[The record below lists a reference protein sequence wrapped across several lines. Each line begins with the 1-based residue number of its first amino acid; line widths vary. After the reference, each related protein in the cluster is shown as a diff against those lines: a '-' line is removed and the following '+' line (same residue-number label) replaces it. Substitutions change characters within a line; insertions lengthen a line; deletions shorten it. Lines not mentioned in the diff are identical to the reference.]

1 VSGPLHTLL
10 CERLGCRY
18 PIVQTA
24 MGWIADARLVTAT
37 SRAGGF
43 GFLAG
48 AVMSTEELR
57 QHIARIRAA
66 CEAPF
71 GVNFHMFQ
79 PNAREVIELILDNA
93 DRVRAVSYGR
103 GPDAKSIRRF
113 KDAGILCMP
122 TVGALKHAQKAVE
135 LGADLITVQGGEGG
149 GHTGAVPTSLLL
161 PQVLDAVN
169 VPVVA
174 AGGFHSGRGLAAALA
189 YGAVGIAMGTRF
201 LMTAESPVPP
211 ETLKR
216 YVAVKDPAHIR
227 ASTAVDGL
235 PQRMIDNPT
244 LLRLERGGLL
254 RRLVVALS
262 SAWQLRAQNGVTVAH
277 MARTF
282 FAALREGDS
291 AITTLMAANAPMLI
305 QRAIVEGKPDE
316 GVLPSGQVAA
326 VIDRLPPVAEVI
338 AGIVAEAEARLA
350 ALSARASGAPSPA
363 PTGHPLPPAGEGNGR
378 SLSPAGGREV
388 GERAARSAEAAT
400 DKSRT

>member
-1 VSGPLHTLL
+1 MTSPLHTVL
-10 CERLGCRY
+10 CDRLGCRY

-37 SRAGGF
+37 SHAGGF

-57 QHIARIRAA
+57 REIAKIRNDCDAL
-66 CEAPF
+66 F

-79 PNAREVIELILDNA
+79 PNAREVIEVILENA
-93 DRVRAVSYGR
+93 DRIRAVSYGR
-103 GPDAKSIRRF
+103 GPDAKSIQRF
-113 KDAGILCMP
+113 KDAGILCIP

-161 PQVLDAVN
+161 PQVLDAVQ
-169 VPVVA
+169 VPVIA
-174 AGGFHSGRGLAAALA
+174 AGGFHNGRGLAAALA

-216 YVAVKDPAHIR
+216 YVAVKDPTQIR
-227 ASTAVDGL
+227 ASTAIDGL

-244 LLRLERGGLL
+244 LLKLERGGLL
-254 RRLVVALS
+254 RRLLVALS
-262 SAWQLRAQNGVTVAH
+262 SAWQLRAQNGMTLAH

-291 AITTLMAANAPMLI
+291 AITTMMAASAPMLI

-326 VIDRLPPVAEVI
+326 VINRLPPVAEVI
-338 AGIVAEAEARLA
+338 ADIVRDAEARLA
-350 ALSARASGAPSPA
+350 ALQQGRTPSPQLA
-363 PTGHPLPPAGEGNGR
+363 EGSLP
-378 SLSPAGGREV
+378 
-388 GERAARSAEAAT
+388 
-400 DKSRT
+400 